1 MKRWKKITA
10 TGFMVMAISATGVTA
25 FAASQYNTPAEVVA
39 GLTGR
44 TVESV
49 VTERTETGKTYGT
62 IASEGDVLDEFKVET
77 LEMKKDNLTAQ
88 VAAGTITQ
96 ERADAILTTLE
107 ENQANCDGTGGE
119 GIGKSLGARFG
130 ETGTGMGTGMGMGKG
145 NALGKSQGGRGMGLS
160 NGSCNIIND

>member
-25 FAASQYNTPAEVVA
+25 FAASQYNTPAEAVA

-49 VTERTETGKTYGT
+49 VAEKTETGKTYGT
-62 IASEGDVLDEFKVET
+62 IASEADVLDEFKVET
-77 LEMKKDNLTAQ
+77 LEMKKESLTAQ

-96 ERADAILTTLE
+96 ERAETIIAALE
-107 ENQANCDGTGGE
+107 ENQVNCDGTGSK
-119 GIGKSLGARFG
+119 GIGKSLEARFG
-130 ETGTGMGTGMGMGKG
+130 ANGTGMGSGKANATGRG
-145 NALGKSQGGRGMGLS
+145 QGGGGMGLHD
-160 NGSCNIIND
+160 GSCNTNNV